1 MDYKQQYKKLAEKID
16 ILCNDLIAAQRDF
29 IRKLRTISF
38 AANFYESIVGMTD
51 LNMLLYTA
59 GKLIRDEIA
68 DVKVSFFLRGRE
80 DFELPRLVSG
90 LESDQP
96 ITLEERGLEN
106 CFSPELVNNICKS
119 NKVCTLNDMFAMGL
133 GGDLSVL
140 NNISVATIPLGRFG
154 SSQGFIL
161 IYRRSEISDPDLVGD
176 IVGTDELKNISA
188 VIPGLSRALQSC
200 QTVPQ
205 SAD

>member
-1 MDYKQQYKKLAEKID
+1 MDYKQRYKKLAEKID

-29 IRKLRTISF
+29 IKKLRTISF

-51 LNMLLYTA
+51 LNMLLYTT

-68 DVKVSFFLRGRE
+68 GVKVSFFLRGRE
-80 DFELPRLVSG
+80 NFEPPRLVSG

-106 CFSPELVNNICKS
+106 CFSPELVDNICKS
-119 NKVCTLNDMFAMGL
+119 NRVCTLNDMFAMGL
-133 GGDLSVL
+133 HPDQSGLSVL
-140 NNISVATIPLGRFG
+140 KNISVVTIPLGRFG

-161 IYRRSEISDPDLVGD
+161 IYRRSGISDPDLVG
-176 IVGTDELKNISA
+176 TDEINNISA
-188 VIPGLSRALQSC
+188 VIPGLSRALRAC
-200 QTVPQ
+200 QTIPQ